1 MKPDAPDASGSPR
14 GPHSHGRG
22 LATVREA
29 LAGSRNDDL
38 RIWLEMSLQVQRR
51 QVLHLLEQ
59 HHEGVLAELSNKLGA
74 PWQSGDEDSLKK
86 MQPSSDPVL
95 MAELDSLVTLSS
107 ATATGTAVEDSREK
121 LPIGLDKDM
130 HRLSISTAGT
140 GAESVAV
147 SRRWSR
153 KTTTTAHLINEEDSV
168 KPLSF
173 QQPSTWVRHPLF
185 ESFCCLLIVGN
196 TLVMA
201 LEIQYIG
208 LQQGYELRYPKFTQP
223 AEEVWPRAVEIFHS
237 LENVFGAMFTV
248 ELLCRMMAFGREF
261 LYDSWSWFDLA
272 IVLAWLADLIVQGI
286 IPIEPMVLRIARLAR
301 LLRLIRLVRAIQ
313 GFDALYILTTSLK
326 GSLTV
331 VFWSFILIFVVQ
343 MAIGFVLN
351 QFLLGY
357 MENEDLDLAVRL
369 KLFEYF
375 GTTSRTI
382 LTMFELSLANWPP
395 VARILQEDVSVVN
408 GVFMQETFKVAANDD
423 SIMMRQT
430 DLKRQTH
437 EKKISALF
445 EVADT
450 GGEGLL
456 CKADFCEALQN
467 QKVRS
472 WLAAQ
477 ELDVTIGAPIMFD
490 LLGGGKPELT
500 VEDLVDGIARLK
512 GTARSVDL
520 SNLMFSH
527 RAHQDRLEVELK
539 RLSRLV
545 WTLRRDSSSV
555 AANGAVSESS
565 MEEVVI

>member
-1 MKPDAPDASGSPR
+1 MQSGRGSGLWGLDGCRLMKPDAPDASGSPR

-185 ESFCCLLIVGN
+185 ESFFCLLIVGN

-223 AEEVWPRAVEIFHS
+223 AEEVWPRAFEIFHS

-248 ELLCRMMAFGREF
+248 ELLCRIMAFGREF

-286 IPIEPMVLRIARLAR
+286 IPPLGRKFIEDFGLDTWPGAGYIYRLFATGTIDEKVYQRQICKDGLSTMMVTETGEDEAQMTESLASDVVKDLFTFSENTTCATHDMLNCQRCGRARSIPQEGLGTLFCLGCVSFVMGCHIEYTTLAT
-301 LLRLIRLVRAIQ
+301 IDAHEEERAEQ
-313 GFDALYILTTSLK
+313 ERRREATKPRPEPSQPGEASRPSSGQDQPATASK
-326 GSLTV
+326 AKASVGP
-331 VFWSFILIFVVQ
+331 
-343 MAIGFVLN
+343 
-351 QFLLGY
+351 
-357 MENEDLDLAVRL
+357 AVAKPPGTPASEASAAGRSTGKAAGKSPPTEASAAPEEPPVKRL
-369 KLFEYF
+369 K
-375 GTTSRTI
+375 R
-382 LTMFELSLANWPP
+382 
-395 VARILQEDVSVVN
+395 
-408 GVFMQETFKVAANDD
+408 AA
-423 SIMMRQT
+423 
-430 DLKRQTH
+430 KAP
-437 EKKISALF
+437 E
-445 EVADT
+445 
-450 GGEGLL
+450 GEGLRG
-456 CKADFCEALQN
+456 N
-467 QKVRS
+467 IV
-472 WLAAQ
+472 
-477 ELDVTIGAPIMFD
+477 ELSS
-490 LLGGGKPELT
+490 GGGNICT
-500 VEDLVDGIARLK
+500 
-512 GTARSVDL
+512 
-520 SNLMFSH
+520 MF
-527 RAHQDRLEVELK
+527 LESFTE
-539 RLSRLV
+539 
-545 WTLRRDSSSV
+545 
-555 AANGAVSESS
+555 
-565 MEEVVI
+565 ME

>member
-1 MKPDAPDASGSPR
+1 
-14 GPHSHGRG
+14 
-22 LATVREA
+22 
-29 LAGSRNDDL
+29 
-38 RIWLEMSLQVQRR
+38 
-51 QVLHLLEQ
+51 
-59 HHEGVLAELSNKLGA
+59 
-74 PWQSGDEDSLKK
+74 
-86 MQPSSDPVL
+86 
-95 MAELDSLVTLSS
+95 
-107 ATATGTAVEDSREK
+107 
-121 LPIGLDKDM
+121 
-130 HRLSISTAGT
+130 
-140 GAESVAV
+140 
-147 SRRWSR
+147 
-153 KTTTTAHLINEEDSV
+153 
-168 KPLSF
+168 
-173 QQPSTWVRHPLF
+173 
-185 ESFCCLLIVGN
+185 
-196 TLVMA
+196 
-201 LEIQYIG
+201 
-208 LQQGYELRYPKFTQP
+208 
-223 AEEVWPRAVEIFHS
+223 
-237 LENVFGAMFTV
+237 
-248 ELLCRMMAFGREF
+248 
-261 LYDSWSWFDLA
+261 
-272 IVLAWLADLIVQGI
+272 
-286 IPIEPMVLRIARLAR
+286 MVLRIARLAR

-313 GFDALYILTTSLK
+313 SFDAPPGLERLELHACDVQQQCAETGGDMEKSATYALHHHFAQSLTSLYILTTSLK

-369 KLFEYF
+369 TLFEYF

-395 VARILQEDVSVVN
+395 VARILQEDVSEWFVIFSICHKLVIGTAVIGVVN

-467 QKVRS
+467 QK
-472 WLAAQ
+472 
-477 ELDVTIGAPIMFD
+477 LDVTIGAPIMFD

-565 MEEVVI
+565 MEEVVM